1 MQPLKDVEINRRKI
15 DKKDPHSNKVVSIK
29 ELNESPS
36 PVASLLKTPTEV
48 ISKKCG
54 KQQSAKTQQW
64 RFDFNPFLLKTVFCV
79 IWISQLYL
87 RSAPLL

>member
-1 MQPLKDVEINRRKI
+1 MQPLKDVEINRYKI
-15 DKKDPHSNKVVSIK
+15 DKKKHSNPVVSIK
-29 ELNESPS
+29 ELNESPL
-36 PVASLLKTPTEV
+36 PAASLLKTPTEV

-64 RFDFNPFLLKTVFCV
+64 RFYFTLFLLKMGFCV
-79 IWISQLYL
+79 IWIPQLYL